1 MSDMEKRRN
10 TTGIFL
16 ISLFSR
22 LTSLRVE
29 RRVGILYAVYAKGHF
44 IGLLRK
50 AVSRPIALVNSCLY
64 IL

>member
-1 MSDMEKRRN
+1 MSDMEKRN

-22 LTSLRVE
+22 LTSLLVE
-29 RRVGILYAVYAKGHF
+29 RRVEIFYAVNAKGHL

-50 AVSRPIALVNSCLY
+50 AVSRPIALVNARLY